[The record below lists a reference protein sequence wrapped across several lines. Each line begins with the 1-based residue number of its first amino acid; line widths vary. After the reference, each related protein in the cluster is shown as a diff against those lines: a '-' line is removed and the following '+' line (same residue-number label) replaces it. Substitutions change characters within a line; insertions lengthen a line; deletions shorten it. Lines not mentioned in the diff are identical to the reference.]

1 MGEEVE
7 IQRGMEGDVRRG
19 GQMRRNLI
27 TLLCDRVQP
36 SFRWQQMKKKVTV
49 E

>member
-19 GQMRRNLI
+19 GRMRRNLI
-27 TLLCDRVQP
+27 TLF
-36 SFRWQQMKKKVTV
+36 SVTGYRLHSGGNK
-49 E
+49 